1 MFVRTDSPRFA
12 RLRLGEAGLAARS
25 DRLQDLIYA
34 VANGDA
40 PALERL
46 YQLTSRQIYGT
57 VLRILREKDA
67 AARATEE
74 SYLRIW
80 CGATLYDPSTHTP
93 INWLL
98 TIARATAFDAARG
111 KASLPIDAY
120 REPMAADENAAEENA
135 VTAGPE
141 MKRLLAA
148 FGELSGDLRKMS
160 LLAYYDGWSREAL
173 SLEFDAPP
181 STIRTWLLRSL
192 EHIRA
197 RVPA

>member
-1 MFVRTDSPRFA
+1 
-12 RLRLGEAGLAARS
+12 LAARS

-40 PALERL
+40 PAFERL
-46 YQLTSRQIYGT
+46 YQLTSPHVYGT
-57 VLRILREKDA
+57 VLRILREQDA
-67 AARATEE
+67 AAGAAEE

-80 CGATLYDPSTHTP
+80 RGAALYDPSVHKP
-93 INWLL
+93 LSWLL

-111 KASLPIDAY
+111 KASLPLDAY
-120 REPMAADENAAEENA
+120 RQPMPEAESDSEISADS
-135 VTAGPE
+135 PE
-141 MKRLLAA
+141 LKRLLAA
-148 FGELSGDLRKMS
+148 FAELSGDLRRMS

-173 SLEFDAPP
+173 SLEFDAPQ

-192 EHIRA
+192 EHIRS